1 MGSAVSC
8 GIKKPTA
15 TRLDLALIYST
26 EPCVSA
32 GTFTTNRVQAACVK
46 VSREHLRKGNIR
58 AIVANSGNA
67 NACTG
72 TRGVEDARGECRSVA
87 ELLGAE
93 ACRSGRMF
101 HRRDWPA
108 NAYDAHLPEVSGIGG
123 GAFP

>member
-1 MGSAVSC
+1 MLKDTFKTMNDSSYIPVDGGVCAPRGFLGSAVSC

-58 AIVANSGNA
+58 AIVANLS
-67 NACTG
+67 
-72 TRGVEDARGECRSVA
+72 
-87 ELLGAE
+87 LI
-93 ACRSGRMF
+93 
-101 HRRDWPA
+101 H
-108 NAYDAHLPEVSGIGG
+108 I
-123 GAFP
+123 